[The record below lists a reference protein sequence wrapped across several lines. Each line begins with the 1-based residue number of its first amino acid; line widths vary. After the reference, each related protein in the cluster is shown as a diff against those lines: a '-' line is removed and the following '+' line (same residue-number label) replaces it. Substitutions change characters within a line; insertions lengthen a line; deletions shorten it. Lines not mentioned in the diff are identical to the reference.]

1 MEADFL
7 EQCRLRGLARW
18 GNLLPDAA
26 EPDPAPAVDPQLAC
40 LVDAAFERALAS
52 QATAIAVTRHRLPD
66 AGAVLARRRQQLAS
80 REVA

>member
-1 MEADFL
+1 MPTQDE
-7 EQCRLRGLARW
+7 LRATLPSYAHY
-18 GNLLPDAA
+18 LLDRPGS
-26 EPDPAPAVDPQLAC
+26 EPDPTPAVDPRLAR

-52 QATAIAVTRHRLPD
+52 QATATAVTRHRLPD

>member
-7 EQCRLRGLARW
+7 EQARLRGLARW
-18 GNLLPDAA
+18 GNLLPDAI
-26 EPDPAPAVDPQLAC
+26 EPDPAPAVDPRLAR

-52 QATAIAVTRHRLPD
+52 QGTSTAVMRHRLPD
-66 AGAVLARRRQQLAS
+66 ASAVLARRRQQLAS